1 MKHTFLKTLALG
13 SLLTLGACQ
22 DEFFD
27 RKPYTSLPPADALKT
42 ESDLSAAANGMYQ
55 GMRNSNLFLRGIP
68 FMGDLLADNV
78 YLSASNSGRYLAQF
92 NYSVNAQNADI
103 SGLWTQAY
111 AVILRAN
118 NIINSNITDTD
129 GVKQLKGEALTV
141 RALMYFELIKWFGK
155 PYTLAADAPGVPLV
169 LTFDPNLKPSRN
181 KVSEVYDQMVKDLNQ
196 AFDLM
201 TNTTKNSSFVTKYV
215 AKALLAKVLLYKG
228 DYAGAKAAA
237 QDVVD
242 KGGYTLAT
250 STGFAAYWG
259 NAALTSAKLETI
271 FEVSADGVGNV
282 GFDALSN
289 MYDQKGYGDGLCTKE
304 LYDLYSATD
313 VRRNLLVTGTRAGE
327 SVFIVNKYQ
336 QTSNSS
342 EKDDGKVL
350 RLADVILILA
360 EASARTNDE
369 TNALKYLNQI
379 VQRRDPSAAALTVK
393 GTDLLEAII
402 TERRK
407 ELAFEGD
414 RYPDLTRL
422 GRDIKRSTQYPAAA
436 RTITITDNK
445 RIAPIPQVELDAN
458 TSMVQNTGY

>member
-1 MKHTFLKTLALG
+1 MKYTFIKTLALA
-13 SLLTLGACQ
+13 SLLSLGACQ
-22 DEFFD
+22 DDFYD
-27 RKPYTSLPPADALKT
+27 RKPYTSLPPADALKS
-42 ESDLSAAANGMYQ
+42 ESDMVAAANGMYQ
-55 GMRNSNLFLRGIP
+55 GMRAATLFLRGIP
-68 FMGDLLADNV
+68 FMGDLMADNV

-92 NYSVNAQNADI
+92 NYSVNSQNGDI

-118 NIINSNITDTD
+118 NIINATVSETDAT
-129 GVKQLKGEALTV
+129 KQLRGEALTV
-141 RALMYFELIKWFGK
+141 RALMYWELTKWFGK
-155 PYTLAADAPGVPLV
+155 PYTLGADAPGVPLV
-169 LTFDPNLKPSRN
+169 LTFDPSLKPARN
-181 KVSEVYDQMVKDLNQ
+181 KVSEVYDQITKDLNQ

-215 AKALLAKVLLYKG
+215 AKGLLAKVLLYKG

-237 QDVVD
+237 QDLVD

-250 STGFAAYWG
+250 STGFNAYWA

-313 VRRNLLVTGTRAGE
+313 VRRNLLVSGTRAGE

-336 QTSNSS
+336 QTSNAT

-350 RLADVILILA
+350 RLADVILVLA
-360 EASARTNDE
+360 EAYARTNDE
-369 TNALKYLNQI
+369 TNALKYLNQL
-379 VQRRDPSAAALTVK
+379 VQRRDPSAKAIASTGAAL
-393 GTDLLEAII
+393 LEDII

-414 RYPDLTRL
+414 RYADLTRL
-422 GRDIKRSTQYPAAA
+422 GRDVKRSTQYPAAA
-436 RTITITDNK
+436 RTILITDTK
-445 RIAPIPQVELDAN
+445 RLAPIPQLELDAN